1 MKGRILIGLSLLF
14 LVSGG
19 LSGCNISLAEE
30 EAALLSAPAE
40 IVKRGIVNGFEE
52 GLNTSDGKLVYC
64 ETSATVYDGTNI
76 ILASDKPIPCDN
88 CSSVFSIG
96 YRYIDEGLFAEPV
109 HYLTAPPL
117 VNAVK
122 YEDMTITPD
131 GRYIIATTGFDRV
144 KPGSAE
150 WDSYNTLLIWP
161 VGKPGSVKVVSPTTA
176 DGVTSS
182 VSLRGNISRALETD
196 QFPEGVPYFKVEG
209 LAAIPGNELIFG
221 IRELGASYK
230 DFDYAVKMVSI
241 SYDITDDELVLGDD
255 FELIYDYDP
264 ETNAKIDQTIAL
276 SGLEYDKYGDCLYML
291 TSFEESETDEGL
303 GGYLWILPLE
313 DLIDGGAPTLVLKED
328 GDPLLFAH
336 KSEGVTVI
344 NESCVLVVHDD
355 DRVLGREVVD
365 NPETQ
370 FSRKANQGAYT
381 VVDFLFWCPS
391 SK

>member
-1 MKGRILIGLSLLF
+1 M
-14 LVSGG
+14 
-19 LSGCNISLAEE
+19 
-30 EAALLSAPAE
+30 LSAPAE
-40 IVKRGIVNGFEE
+40 IVKRGIVDGFEE

-76 ILASDKPIPCDN
+76 ILASDKPILCDN

-96 YRYIDEGLFAEPV
+96 YRYLEEGIFAEHV
-109 HYLTAPPL
+109 HYLTASPL

-144 KPGSAE
+144 KPGSVE
-150 WDSYNTLLIWP
+150 WDNYNTLLIWP
-161 VGKPGSVKVVSPTTA
+161 AGKPGSVKVVSPTTA

-196 QFPEGVPYFKVEG
+196 HFPEGVPYSKVEG
-209 LAAIPGNELIFG
+209 LAAIPGNKLLFG

-230 DFDYAVKMVSI
+230 DFDYAVKIVSV
-241 SYDITDDELVLGDD
+241 SYNITDDELVLGDD

-276 SGLEYDKYGDCLYML
+276 SGLEYDRYDDRLYML
-291 TSFEESETDEGL
+291 TSFEESDTDEGL
-303 GGYLWILPLE
+303 GGYLWILPIENLN
-313 DLIDGGAPTLVLKED
+313 DGGAPTLVLKED

-355 DRVLGREVVD
+355 DRVLGREIVE

-381 VVDFLFWCPS
+381 IVDFLR
-391 SK
+391 